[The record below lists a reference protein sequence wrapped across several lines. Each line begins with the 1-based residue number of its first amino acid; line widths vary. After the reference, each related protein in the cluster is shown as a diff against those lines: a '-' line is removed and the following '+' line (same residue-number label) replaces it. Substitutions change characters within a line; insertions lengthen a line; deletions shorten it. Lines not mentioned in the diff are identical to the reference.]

1 MGIIINRTITS
12 VYICMYVCNK
22 GLHFQFIILN
32 AEMIFFNVDDIKIR
46 ELSDYISLTLHR
58 LEGNS
63 QEA

>member
-1 MGIIINRTITS
+1 
-12 VYICMYVCNK
+12 MYVCNK
-22 GLHFQFIILN
+22 GVPFQFIILN
-32 AEMIFFNVDDIKIR
+32 PEKIFFNVDDIKIR